1 MSCILPTEQSMGI
14 PHFDNNQTFHFKKLG
29 LSMTIKLLTPG
40 NDNVLLTSGNDD
52 IDALSGDDTVDG
64 GAGNDIIR
72 GNTGNDL
79 LAGGQG
85 NDTLYGGDGN
95 DVLDG
100 GTESDLLY
108 GNNGNDIIYGGTGI
122 DTLDGGANDDYL
134 FGGTEADKLSGGTG
148 SDVMDGGD
156 GNDTFYDN
164 SSTTYGTVNTEHDE
178 MIGGAGNDSFFGGY
192 DVMWGGDGNDVFKV
206 NNQGTVYGGIGND
219 SITVSNTNA
228 ALGSWLE
235 GGVGSDTITGGVGND
250 VLFSGYGMD
259 TLNGGAGNDS
269 YVITFDHIYST
280 TTAPATGVKTIID
293 SSGNDTIYYIRDFKG
308 DGRDDD
314 VGTDGKELD
323 STLITTGYGD
333 MIVYIPT
340 NIENGVLDDQIYVNT
355 PNELRYTAAWL
366 IGNSLNNNIKGS
378 NLDDILDGGLGNDTI
393 SAGDGDDVIFAG
405 QGTDTIDGGA
415 GEDIIGAEASFSLL
429 SGLVKNVEDI
439 DLLDVV
445 GAISA
450 TGNNANN
457 TLNGNHLNNT
467 LIGNGG
473 NDILDGWYYST
484 SYASASDK
492 STGDDILKGGAGN
505 DIYRIDSASDQVI
518 EDSVTT
524 GGIDTV
530 QYKGAVAVAN
540 SSYTLTNG
548 VENLTMLGNLIS
560 GIGNNLNNIIIGGT
574 EANILKGGY
583 GDDYLDGGSGIDN
596 FEGGYGDDTYVVD
609 NASEIITEK
618 AGQGNDWVQSAGIAL
633 DLNTSNWGGSIENAK
648 LTGTSNL
655 SLTGSSANNIL
666 IGNGGA
672 NVLDGHDGIDT
683 LQGGGGDDIYYVN
696 STTDFLIEDS
706 GTGSGTDTIQSAV
719 NFSLASLLNFE
730 NLSLS
735 QGFSATTGTGNI
747 NNNYLRGN
755 DIANTLYGLDGNDT
769 FDGAGGA
776 DTLYGGKGDDYYK
789 LSNDGD
795 TIVEKL
801 GEGTDTIEISGS
813 FSLLLTSLGGNV
825 ENLTLSGI
833 AGADGTG
840 TNGTNKLIGNS
851 AANSLTGL
859 DGDDTLVG
867 GEGADTVIGGKGA
880 DVLNL
885 TESLAASDIVR
896 IAAGDSI
903 ATTSQ
908 ADRIVK
914 FGLANDTLDLPN
926 VIKIAA
932 NQTAAN
938 GIDAGGFKS
947 HNITNGII
955 KFDDV
960 DSYTSPVSIT
970 ASNINGVLQY
980 LSLNITDSSTVA
992 FQGSAPDPTSTSG
1005 TQVLSTWVF
1014 QDNGSNDTLVA
1025 LIGVTTATSLLSS
1038 GFSSTGIHLA

>member
-1 MSCILPTEQSMGI
+1 MAT
-14 PHFDNNQTFHFKKLG
+14 T
-29 LSMTIKLLTPG
+29 LLTSG
-40 NDNVLLTSGNDD
+40 NDNVLLGSGNDS
-52 IDALSGDDTVDG
+52 IDALGGDDTVDG
-64 GAGNDIIR
+64 GAGNDIIG

-85 NDTLYGGDGN
+85 NDTLHGGDGN

-100 GTESDLLY
+100 GTENDLLY
-108 GNNGNDIIYGGTGI
+108 GDNGNDILYGGTGT
-122 DTLDGGANDDYL
+122 DTLYGGANDDYL
-134 FGGTEADKLSGGTG
+134 FGGADSDTLFGGSG
-148 SDVMDGGD
+148 SDVMNGGD
-156 GNDTFYDN
+156 GNDTFYD
-164 SSTTYGTVNTEHDE
+164 SDTTTVYGTISTEHDQ

-206 NNQGTVYGGIGND
+206 NNQGTVYGGTGND
-219 SITVSNTNA
+219 IITVTNTNP

-235 GGVGSDTITGGVGND
+235 GGLGSDTLTGGAGND

-259 TLNGGAGNDS
+259 TLNGGAGDDS

-280 TTAPATGVKTIID
+280 ATAPATGVKTIID

-323 STLITTGYGD
+323 PTLVTTGYGD

-340 NIENGVLDDQIYVNT
+340 NIENGVLDDQIYVNN
-355 PNELRYTAAWL
+355 PNQLGYTAAWL

-415 GEDIIGAEASFSLL
+415 GEDLVAAEASFSLL

-457 TLNGNHLNNT
+457 ILGGNHLNNT
-467 LIGNGG
+467 LIGNEGD
-473 NDILDGWYYST
+473 DILDGWYYST
-484 SYASASDK
+484 SYASATDK
-492 STGDDILKGGAGN
+492 STGDDIMKGGAGN
-505 DIYRIDSASDQVI
+505 DTYRIDSASDQVI

-540 SSYTLTNG
+540 SAYILTNG
-548 VENLTMLGNLIS
+548 VENLTILGNLIS
-560 GIGNNLNNIIIGGT
+560 GIGNNLNNIIIGDS

-583 GDDYLDGGSGIDN
+583 GDDYLDGGSGLDN
-596 FEGGYGDDTYVVD
+596 FEGGYGDDTYIVD
-609 NASEIITEK
+609 SVSEIIAEK

-655 SLTGSSANNIL
+655 NLTGNSANNVL
-666 IGNGGA
+666 IGNSGV

-683 LQGGGGDDIYYVN
+683 LQGGAGDDVYYVN
-696 STTDFLIEDS
+696 STTDTLIEDS
-706 GTGSGTDTIQSAV
+706 GTGSGTDTVQSAV

-735 QGFSATTGTGNI
+735 QGTSATTGTGNI
-747 NNNYLRGN
+747 NNNSIRGN

-769 FDGAGGA
+769 FDGGGGA
-776 DTLYGGKGDDYYK
+776 DTLYGGKGDDYYY

-795 TIVEKL
+795 IVVEQP
-801 GEGTDTIEISGS
+801 GEGSDTIEISGN
-813 FSLLLTSLGGNV
+813 FSLLLSSLKGNV

-833 AGADGTG
+833 AVADGTG
-840 TNGTNKLIGNS
+840 TNASNKIIGNS
-851 AANSLTGL
+851 AANTLTGWG
-859 DGDDTLVG
+859 GDDTLVG
-867 GEGADTVIGGKGA
+867 GEGADILIGGTGT

-896 IAAGDSI
+896 IATGDSV

-955 KFDDV
+955 HFGISDT
-960 DSYTSPVSIT
+960 YSPVSIT
-970 ASNINGVLQY
+970 ATNISGVLQY

-992 FQGSAPDPTSTSG
+992 FQGSAPDPSST
-1005 TQVLSTWVF
+1005 TNAQVSSTWVF

-1025 LIGVTTATSLLSS
+1025 LIGVTTATSLLST